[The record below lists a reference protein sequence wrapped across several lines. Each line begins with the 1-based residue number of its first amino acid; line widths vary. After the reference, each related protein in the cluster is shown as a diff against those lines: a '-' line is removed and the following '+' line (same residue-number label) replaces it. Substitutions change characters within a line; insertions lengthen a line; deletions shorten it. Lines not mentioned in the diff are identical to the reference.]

1 MIDILF
7 IEFYIKKKYSQKL
20 EEYFDVTKSIASIWR
35 KSSFPDRRLK
45 EFQYREGTLN
55 IKELIDKIY

>member
-1 MIDILF
+1 MIDITF

-20 EEYFDVTKSIASIWR
+20 EEYFDVTKSISSIWR